1 MISIYFPFSN
11 LIGEKEKPKA
21 LMYQGFRLWRRAR
34 DSNPRNA
41 FDVYTISNRAPSTS
55 SDNSPYLQSN
65 ARILYMTA
73 PQKSS
78 LFFKNPEL
86 FIFALPAYRINLC
99 LRGINIICKSANFTC
114 FLLYCIEPGDE
125 I

>member
-41 FDVYTISNRAPSTS
+41 FDVYTISNRAFGQLGQLSVS
-55 SDNSPYLQSN
+55 AIKCSYIIYDR
-65 ARILYMTA
+65 AAKI
-73 PQKSS
+73 KS
-78 LFFKNPEL
+78 FFKNPEL